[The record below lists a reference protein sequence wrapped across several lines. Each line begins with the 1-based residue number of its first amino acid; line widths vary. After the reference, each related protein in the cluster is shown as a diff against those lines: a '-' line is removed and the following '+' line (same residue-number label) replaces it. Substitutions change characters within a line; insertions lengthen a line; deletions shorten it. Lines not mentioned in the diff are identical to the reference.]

1 MNQPVSPDKWRVL
14 PPDKRNR
21 GFTLTE
27 LAVVI
32 ATLAVLAMVVLPALA
47 GPQNKAGRIQC
58 AANLRQISVASMIY
72 ANQYR
77 GWLPIWGGFDFAH
90 PVNQLNGMHY
100 SRYVFQGPAAN
111 SPVSTNGP
119 TAPGSPQGTYENMG
133 YLYRAGLAGK
143 GQIFFCPDQWGSPFG
158 ANGYLPL
165 LTTDS
170 GGVVRSSYTF
180 NPRLS
185 DAASDF
191 SSGRL
196 RRYQKTSDLVPHK
209 LLCADY
215 FGAIGSGGNPGSP
228 SSSLIPHS
236 REHGWNVLFTD
247 GSVQFSRNDQAY
259 NLILTDQGLEAVNS
273 YITEDQIMNYLEL
286 DH

>member
-47 GPQNKAGRIQC
+47 GPQNKAGRMQC
-58 AANLRQISVASMIY
+58 AANLRQVYVASIIY
-72 ANQYR
+72 SRQYN
-77 GWLPIWGGFDFAH
+77 GWLPFWGGYDGAH
-90 PVNQLNGMHY
+90 PINQLNGIHY
-100 SRYVFQGPAAN
+100 SRYVFTGFAN

-119 TAPGSPQGTYENMG
+119 SAPGSPQGTYENLG

-143 GQIFFCPDQWGSPFG
+143 GQIFFCPDQWGSPLG
-158 ANGYLPL
+158 VNAYLPL

-170 GGVVRSSYTF
+170 SGVVRSSYAF

-185 DAASDF
+185 DAASGL

-196 RRYQKTSDLVPHK
+196 RRFQKTSDLPPHK
-209 LLCADY
+209 LFSADY
-215 FGAIGSGGNPGSP
+215 FAGVGSGASP
-228 SSSLIPHS
+228 SEIPHF

-259 NLILTDQGLEAVNS
+259 NLIQTTPFGETPTSLIG
-273 YITEDQIMNYLEL
+273 EDQIMNYLEL